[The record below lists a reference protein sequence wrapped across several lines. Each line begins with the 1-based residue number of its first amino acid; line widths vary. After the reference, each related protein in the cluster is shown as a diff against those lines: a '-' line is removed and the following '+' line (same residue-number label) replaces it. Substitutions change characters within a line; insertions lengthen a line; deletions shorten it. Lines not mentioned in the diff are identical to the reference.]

1 MNIWGYHKVYYVF
14 QLLSNKVILSAEKPS
29 KILTQKGRAYE
40 AVDKYSADKE
50 SATTCWNCFCFSL
63 VSLLLPNS
71 RNERT
76 IIEYLKQQHETSS
89 GAESNLEIHDNFKAW
104 IFTRFF
110 H

>member
-40 AVDKYSADKE
+40 AVDKYSADTKRARPPAGII
-50 SATTCWNCFCFSL
+50 SVFRWY
-63 VSLLLPNS
+63 LLLHDS

-76 IIEYLKQQHETSS
+76 IIEY
-89 GAESNLEIHDNFKAW
+89 
-104 IFTRFF
+104 
-110 H
+110 